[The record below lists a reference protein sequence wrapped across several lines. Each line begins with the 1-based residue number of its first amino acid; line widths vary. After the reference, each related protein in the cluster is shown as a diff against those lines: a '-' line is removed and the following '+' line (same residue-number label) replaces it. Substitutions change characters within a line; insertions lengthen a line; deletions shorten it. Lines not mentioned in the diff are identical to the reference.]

1 MTGETETFSYTIP
14 NLLYEGQSGSIIA
27 TGINPDTF
35 LLGTFYT
42 MQYRQSGPPNPVW
55 VNLVYN
61 VPGNNTSILTFVIE
75 SFNMPPAG
83 TYLIRM
89 YSGIAPS
96 TYINT
101 RNPITVNAVD
111 IRCFAHDTKIL
122 GKNAQTQQE
131 EYMDVQSLKKGDLV
145 KTHLHGYKQ
154 IVQIMHALVYPY
166 NVDSLEKNKM
176 YQYTV
181 STNIPELFL
190 NLTITG
196 SHSVLVDEISN
207 DERDKISDLM
217 GNVFVTDN
225 KYRLPAC
232 LDMRAKLVDIPHDPI
247 WVYHFALENEC
258 EYSNYGVFANG
269 MLVESISQYDISS
282 K

>member
-1 MTGETETFSYTIP
+1 MSNPRFFSYPISTQ
-14 NLLYEGQSGSIIA
+14 LYEGQSGSIIA
-27 TGINPDTF
+27 TGISGVF
-35 LLGTFYT
+35 LSTNTYT
-42 MQYRQSGPPNPVW
+42 MQYSGVW
-55 VNLVYN
+55 LDLVSN
-61 VPGNNTSILTFVIE
+61 VPGDNTPILTFDIE
-75 SFNMPPAG
+75 SSNMPPAG
-83 TYLIRM
+83 TYPIRI
-89 YSGIAPS
+89 YNETTATIIPNQSG
-96 TYINT
+96 
-101 RNPITVNAVD
+101 PITVNAVE

-154 IVQIMHALVYPY
+154 IVQIMHSLVYPY

-176 YQYTV
+176 YQYMV
-181 STNIPELFL
+181 SPNIPELFL

-217 GNVFVTDN
+217 GNVFITDN

-232 LDMRAKLVDIPHDPI
+232 LDMRAKPVHIPHDPI